1 MPTEG
6 LYIGKSVYRGISR
19 PVYLSDSDRRRHMYI
34 IGKTGTGKSE
44 LLKDLIMQD
53 IRAGRGLCFMDPHG
67 DAVEDILRLVPPE
80 RAEDVVYFNPAD
92 TERPMG
98 LNLLEAKT
106 IDQQHF
112 VATSVINMMYKLFDP
127 YKTGIVGP
135 RFEHMVRNAVLT
147 AFAQEGSTFVEV
159 VRLMTD
165 PTLVQ
170 EYLPK
175 VQDPMVRR
183 YWTDQIAQTAEF
195 HKSEVLDYVVSK
207 FGRFVTNVMV
217 RNMIGQS
224 QSAFSFREVM
234 DNGKILLVNLSKGA
248 LGEENSNFLG
258 LVLVPRILMAAM
270 SRSDIPEDQRRDF
283 YLYVDEF
290 QNFATP
296 DFAQILSEARKYRLN
311 LCVANQFIGQID
323 EDVKNAIFGNVGTIA
338 CYRVGVTD
346 ASYLTREFQP
356 VFDEDD
362 LLNIERFN
370 VYMKTIVNNEPVPP
384 FSVDLTRDMGQ
395 VQAQK
400 NEKVAEII
408 REMSRLKYG
417 RDRAL
422 VEAEI
427 NRRAKL

>member
-1 MPTEG
+1 
-6 LYIGKSVYRGISR
+6 
-19 PVYLSDSDRRRHMYI
+19 
-34 IGKTGTGKSE
+34 
-44 LLKDLIMQD
+44 
-53 IRAGRGLCFMDPHG
+53 
-67 DAVEDILRLVPPE
+67 
-80 RAEDVVYFNPAD
+80 
-92 TERPMG
+92 
-98 LNLLEAKT
+98 
-106 IDQQHF
+106 
-112 VATSVINMMYKLFDP
+112 
-127 YKTGIVGP
+127 
-135 RFEHMVRNAVLT
+135 
-147 AFAQEGSTFVEV
+147 
-159 VRLMTD
+159 
-165 PTLVQ
+165 
-170 EYLPK
+170 
-175 VQDPMVRR
+175 
-183 YWTDQIAQTAEF
+183 
-195 HKSEVLDYVVSK
+195 
-207 FGRFVTNVMV
+207 
-217 RNMIGQS
+217 
-224 QSAFSFREVM
+224 
-234 DNGKILLVNLSKGA
+234 
-248 LGEENSNFLG
+248 
-258 LVLVPRILMAAM
+258 MAAM